1 MKKHLRHLYKQ
12 ILAVRGKGS
21 WHSEQPQYR
30 EYLLTRK
37 SQKLDI
43 LQIGVFRGAFTIWL
57 IENILVNNKES
68 FLEDVD
74 TWKGS
79 LEHEQMDTNF
89 IDVEVE
95 YDKRVKQHNQVHKN
109 KTTSDNFFLTNS
121 KKYDFIYI
129 DGDHSRDQVTKD
141 ANNALHSCR
150 VGGIIAFDDYDWMPE
165 WQSKDRPKDAIDLF
179 IEANQSRIKV
189 LHKESQV
196 WIQVIS

>member
-1 MKKHLRHLYKQ
+1 MKKHLRRLYKQ

-30 EYLLTRK
+30 EYLLARK

-79 LEHEQMDTNF
+79 LEHEQSDTNF

-109 KTTSDNFFLTNS
+109 KTTSDNFFLANS

-129 DGDHSRDQVTKD
+129 
-141 ANNALHSCR
+141 
-150 VGGIIAFDDYDWMPE
+150 
-165 WQSKDRPKDAIDLF
+165 
-179 IEANQSRIKV
+179 
-189 LHKESQV
+189 
-196 WIQVIS
+196 